1 MTARRTLG
9 SGLDSSAPIGAAQAD
24 LLDDLLGVRLPDLA
38 ELRARGV
45 LGIPSARPSA
55 ARRVLG
61 AGNSPDSATADTPGW
76 GMTQIRQKPATG

>member
-9 SGLDSSAPIGAAQAD
+9 SGPDSSAPIGAAQAD
-24 LLDDLLGVRLPDLA
+24 LLDDLPGIRLPDLA

-45 LGIPSARPSA
+45 LATHSARPPA

-61 AGNSPDSATADTPGW
+61 SGGHPDTRPGDTP
-76 GMTQIRQKPATG
+76 A

>member
-9 SGLDSSAPIGAAQAD
+9 SGPERFAPIGAAQAD
-24 LLDDLLGVRLPDLA
+24 LLDDLPGVRLPDLA

-45 LGIPSARPSA
+45 LGARTARPPA

-61 AGNSPDSATADTPGW
+61 AGRHPDTDPSDSSG
-76 GMTQIRQKPATG
+76 

>member
-9 SGLDSSAPIGAAQAD
+9 SGPDRSASIVAAQAD
-24 LLDDLLGVRLPDLA
+24 LLDDLPGIRLPDLA

-45 LGIPSARPSA
+45 LATRTAKPPA

-61 AGNSPDSATADTPGW
+61 AGSHPDTGPAGLPG
-76 GMTQIRQKPATG
+76 